1 MGTLANTR
9 DASLQTTA
17 GAALAKG
24 SSLTSTASPTAWSM
38 PIGITPLSIG
48 LIAAVGLLVYW
59 DRRVL
64 KA

>member
-1 MGTLANTR
+1 MATLANTR

-24 SSLTSTASPTAWSM
+24 SSLVSGTTPTAWSM
-38 PIGITPLSIG
+38 PAGVTPLAIG
-48 LIAAVGLLVYW
+48 VIALGALLVYW

-64 KA
+64 K